1 MGRRECIK
9 VRKPFGGDDSDGNH
23 GGKIIMGNFFDEIK
37 LPRLKKTD
45 WIALALAGAILLMIA
60 WPTEPKRNE
69 LPVEEIPNEVDS
81 ETTSSDYIL
90 SLEEKLEKLLGQMEG
105 VGRVKVMITA
115 TDLGEMVVEKDVR
128 TTNSNES
135 EEETVYVKKS
145 TDSYPYVGKEILPTI
160 EGIVVVAEGGANATV
175 ATNIS
180 NAVMALFPIEA
191 HKIIVVKMS
200 SKGD

>member
-1 MGRRECIK
+1 
-9 VRKPFGGDDSDGNH
+9 
-23 GGKIIMGNFFDEIK
+23 MGNFFDEIK